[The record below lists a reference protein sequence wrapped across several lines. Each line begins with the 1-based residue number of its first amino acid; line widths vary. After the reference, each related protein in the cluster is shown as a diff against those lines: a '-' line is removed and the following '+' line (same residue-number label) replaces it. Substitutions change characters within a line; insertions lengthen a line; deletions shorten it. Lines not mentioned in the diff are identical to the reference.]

1 MDQNEA
7 IVDLSDYRRKRTERD
22 LPREDHH
29 YDKQQLVDD
38 IAYHLLRAIQALK
51 KLTH

>member
-7 IVDLSDYRRKRTERD
+7 VVDLSDYRRKRTEKE
-22 LPREDHH
+22 LLREDQH
-29 YDKQQLVDD
+29 YDKQQLIDD
-38 IAYHLLRAIQALK
+38 IAFHLLRAIQAVK

>member
-7 IVDLSDYRRKRTERD
+7 VVDLSDYRKKRTEKE
-22 LPREDHH
+22 LPREDRS
-29 YDKQQLVDD
+29 DNQQLIDD
-38 IAYHLLRAIQALK
+38 IAYHLLRAIQAVK